1 MCFEMTEGA
10 RNIFA
15 FFFPRRHL
23 GTLMTD
29 NNLNFWGWLVV
40 PVGVT
45 ICFGMGL
52 LVWLRDELRADSGDE
67 QEKPR

>member
-1 MCFEMTEGA
+1 MRKDYICFFLSLTA
-10 RNIFA
+10 SCPA
-15 FFFPRRHL
+15 F
-23 GTLMTD
+23 MTD
-29 NNLNFWGWLVV
+29 NNLNYWGLLVV

-52 LVWLRDELRADSGDE
+52 LVWLRDELRASPEED